1 MNRKDKT
8 IMKTVLIINAYETSM
23 HSGHYEVIPFT
34 NKRKAVRKARK
45 LSGSNFLGWGATG
58 YLTVVK
64 NHEVVASYPIHEE
77 VERRRRA

>member
-1 MNRKDKT
+1 
-8 IMKTVLIINAYETSM
+8 MKSKIVLIINAYETSM

-45 LSGSNFLGWGATG
+45 LSGSYFLGWGATG

-77 VERRRRA
+77 TERRRGVRK